1 MRTILITLALLA
13 MSIVGK
19 AQSIDTILEQFKNE
33 KNVTLVDMPKDLIAL
48 AASFSGDKDAA
59 KYLKSID
66 RLRVLSLEEA
76 DKTVRDNFFAA
87 FKKLDLKDYN
97 DVIRATSDGEKV
109 RILTKEG
116 KNDITSLVICAI
128 DAADGDCALVVIDGH
143 INPNDIDS
151 IINSQK

>member
-48 AASFSGDKDAA
+48 AASSSGDKDAA

-87 FKKLDLKDYN
+87 FKKLELKDYN

-128 DAADGDCALVVIDGH
+128 DADDGDCALVVIDGH
-143 INPNDIDS
+143 INPSDIDS

>member
-48 AASFSGDKDAA
+48 AASSSGDKDAA

-97 DVIRATSDGEKV
+97 DVIRATSGGEKV

>member
-48 AASFSGDKDAA
+48 AASSSGDKDAA

-116 KNDITSLVICAI
+116 KNDITSLVICTI
-128 DAADGDCALVVIDGH
+128 DADDGDCALVVIDGH

>member
-48 AASFSGDKDAA
+48 AASSSGDKDAA

-87 FKKLDLKDYN
+87 FKKLELKDYN

-116 KNDITSLVICAI
+116 KNDITSLVICAL
-128 DAADGDCALVVIDGH
+128 DADDGDCTLVVIDGH

>member
-48 AASFSGDKDAA
+48 AASSSGDKDAA

-66 RLRVLSLEEA
+66 RLRVLSLEDA

-128 DAADGDCALVVIDGH
+128 DADDGDCTLVVIDGH

>member
-48 AASFSGDKDAA
+48 AASSSGDKDAA

-76 DKTVRDNFFAA
+76 DKTVRDKFFAA

-97 DVIRATSDGEKV
+97 DVIRATSGGEKV

-128 DAADGDCALVVIDGH
+128 DADDGDCALVVIDGH

>member
-48 AASFSGDKDAA
+48 AASSSGDKDAA

-66 RLRVLSLEEA
+66 RLRVLSLEDA

-116 KNDITSLVICAI
+116 KNDITSLVICTI
-128 DAADGDCALVVIDGH
+128 DADDGDCALVVIDGH

>member
-48 AASFSGDKDAA
+48 AASSSGDKDAA

-116 KNDITSLVICAI
+116 KNDITSLVICTI
-128 DAADGDCALVVIDGH
+128 DEDDGDCALVVIDGH
-143 INPNDIDS
+143 INPNDIDR

>member
-48 AASFSGDKDAA
+48 AASSSGDKDAA

>member
-48 AASFSGDKDAA
+48 ATSSSGDKDAA

-66 RLRVLSLEEA
+66 RLRVLSLEDA

-87 FKKLDLKDYN
+87 FKKLELKDYN

-128 DAADGDCALVVIDGH
+128 DADDGDCALVVIDGH

>member
-48 AASFSGDKDAA
+48 AASSSGDKDAA

-66 RLRVLSLEEA
+66 RLRVLWKKPIKLCVIISLQP
-76 DKTVRDNFFAA
+76 
-87 FKKLDLKDYN
+87 LKN
-97 DVIRATSDGEKV
+97 
-109 RILTKEG
+109 L
-116 KNDITSLVICAI
+116 N
-128 DAADGDCALVVIDGH
+128 
-143 INPNDIDS
+143 
-151 IINSQK
+151 

>member
-48 AASFSGDKDAA
+48 ATLSSGDKDAA

-97 DVIRATSDGEKV
+97 DVIRATSGGEKV

-116 KNDITSLVICAI
+116 KNDITSLVICTI
-128 DAADGDCALVVIDGH
+128 DEDDGDCALVVIDGH
-143 INPNDIDS
+143 INPNDIDR

>member
-48 AASFSGDKDAA
+48 AASSSGDKDAA

-87 FKKLDLKDYN
+87 FKKLELKDYN

-128 DAADGDCALVVIDGH
+128 DADDGDCTLVVIDGH
-143 INPNDIDS
+143 IKPNDIDS

>member
-48 AASFSGDKDAA
+48 AASSSGDKDAA

-66 RLRVLSLEEA
+66 RLRVLSLEDA

-87 FKKLDLKDYN
+87 FKKLELKDYN

-128 DAADGDCALVVIDGH
+128 DADDGDCTLVVIDGH

>member
-48 AASFSGDKDAA
+48 AASSSGDKDAA

-97 DVIRATSDGEKV
+97 DVIRATSGGEKV

-128 DAADGDCALVVIDGH
+128 DADDGDCALVVIDGH

>member
-33 KNVTLVDMPKDLIAL
+33 KNVTLVDTPKDLIAL
-48 AASFSGDKDAA
+48 AASSSGDKDAA

-66 RLRVLSLEEA
+66 RLRVLSLEDA

-87 FKKLDLKDYN
+87 FKTLELKDYN

-128 DAADGDCALVVIDGH
+128 DADDGDCALVVIDGH

>member
-33 KNVTLVDMPKDLIAL
+33 KNVTLVAMPKDLIAL
-48 AASFSGDKDAA
+48 AALSSGDKDAA

-66 RLRVLSLEEA
+66 RLRVLSLEDA

-87 FKKLDLKDYN
+87 FKKLELKDYN

-128 DAADGDCALVVIDGH
+128 DADDGDCALVVIDGH

-151 IINSQK
+151 IINSKK

>member
-48 AASFSGDKDAA
+48 AASSSGDKDAA

-87 FKKLDLKDYN
+87 FKKLELKDYN

-116 KNDITSLVICAI
+116 KNDITSLVICTI
-128 DAADGDCALVVIDGH
+128 DADDGDCALVVIDGH

>member
-48 AASFSGDKDAA
+48 AASSSGDKDAA

-87 FKKLDLKDYN
+87 FKKLELKDYN

-128 DAADGDCALVVIDGH
+128 DADDGDCTLVVIDGH

>member
-48 AASFSGDKDAA
+48 AASSSGDKDAA

-87 FKKLDLKDYN
+87 FKKLELKDYN
-97 DVIRATSDGEKV
+97 DVIRTTSDGEKV

-128 DAADGDCALVVIDGH
+128 DADDGDCALVVIGGH

>member
-48 AASFSGDKDAA
+48 TASSSGDKDAA

-66 RLRVLSLEEA
+66 RLRVLSLEDA

-87 FKKLDLKDYN
+87 FKKLELKDYN

-128 DAADGDCALVVIDGH
+128 DADDGDCALVVIDGH

>member
-48 AASFSGDKDAA
+48 AASSSGDKDAA

-97 DVIRATSDGEKV
+97 DVIRAISGGEKV

-128 DAADGDCALVVIDGH
+128 DADDGDCALVVIDGH

>member
-48 AASFSGDKDAA
+48 AALSSGDKDAA

>member
-48 AASFSGDKDAA
+48 AALSSGDKDAA

-66 RLRVLSLEEA
+66 RLRVLSLEDA

-87 FKKLDLKDYN
+87 FKKLELKDYN

-128 DAADGDCALVVIDGH
+128 DADDGDCALVVIDGH

>member
-48 AASFSGDKDAA
+48 AASSSGDKDAA

-87 FKKLDLKDYN
+87 FKKLELKDYN
-97 DVIRATSDGEKV
+97 DVIRTTSDGEKV

-128 DAADGDCALVVIDGH
+128 DADDGDCALVVIDGH

>member
-48 AASFSGDKDAA
+48 AASSSGDKDAA

-128 DAADGDCALVVIDGH
+128 DADDGDCTLVVIDGH

>member
-48 AASFSGDKDAA
+48 AASSSGDKDAA

-143 INPNDIDS
+143 INPYDIDS

>member
-48 AASFSGDKDAA
+48 AASSSGDKDAA

-97 DVIRATSDGEKV
+97 DVIRATSGGEKV

-128 DAADGDCALVVIDGH
+128 DADDGDCTLVVIDGH

>member
-48 AASFSGDKDAA
+48 AASSSGDKDAA

-66 RLRVLSLEEA
+66 RLRVLSLEDA

-87 FKKLDLKDYN
+87 FKKLELKDYN

-128 DAADGDCALVVIDGH
+128 DADDGDCALVVIDGH

>member
-48 AASFSGDKDAA
+48 AASSSGDKDAA

-97 DVIRATSDGEKV
+97 DVVRATSDGEKV

-128 DAADGDCALVVIDGH
+128 DADDGDCALVVIDGH

>member
-48 AASFSGDKDAA
+48 AASSSGDKDAA

-128 DAADGDCALVVIDGH
+128 DADDGDCALVVIDGH
-143 INPNDIDS
+143 INPNDIGS

>member
-48 AASFSGDKDAA
+48 AASSSGDKDAA

-128 DAADGDCALVVIDGH
+128 DADDGDCALVVIDGH

>member
-48 AASFSGDKDAA
+48 AASSSGDKDAA

-97 DVIRATSDGEKV
+97 DVVRATSDGEKV

-128 DAADGDCALVVIDGH
+128 DADDGDCTLVVIDGH

>member
-1 MRTILITLALLA
+1 MITILIKLALLA

-48 AASFSGDKDAA
+48 AASSSGDKDAA

>member
-48 AASFSGDKDAA
+48 AASSSGDKDAA

-87 FKKLDLKDYN
+87 FKKLELKDYN

-128 DAADGDCALVVIDGH
+128 DADDGDCALVVIDGH

>member
-48 AASFSGDKDAA
+48 AASSSGDKDAA

-151 IINSQK
+151 IINSHK

>member
-48 AASFSGDKDAA
+48 AASSSGDKDAA

-87 FKKLDLKDYN
+87 FKKLELKDYN

-109 RILTKEG
+109 RILTKRR
-116 KNDITSLVICAI
+116 
-128 DAADGDCALVVIDGH
+128 
-143 INPNDIDS
+143 
-151 IINSQK
+151 